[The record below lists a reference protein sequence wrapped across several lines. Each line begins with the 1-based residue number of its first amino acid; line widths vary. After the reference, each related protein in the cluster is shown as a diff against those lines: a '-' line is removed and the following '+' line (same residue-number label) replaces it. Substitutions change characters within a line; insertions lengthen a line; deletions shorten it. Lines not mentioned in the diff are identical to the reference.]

1 MSWLMI
7 GSLVLAMLGGGG
19 VGVAYAAD
27 GASPGEALYS
37 VDQALESAQMGL
49 TIDEASRAELA
60 LAFAQERVTEAE
72 TLTAENASSD
82 AIAQA
87 AAGYQANIE
96 MAAQA
101 LAAVAASG
109 DGTRAQALQAL
120 LDASLSVHEAAL
132 NEVVNQV
139 PAEAAPAIQSAI
151 EASQAGRQA
160 AEGALPPG
168 EAGAPPEGAGPPEGT
183 GPFNDAG
190 QPEDAGPMQQNPG
203 QGSGE
208 GDPAAVQSVEERL
221 SALDQRIANA
231 QAHAR
236 DGDYEAAQVELEA
249 YENEVD
255 TLAQEL
261 AAVAPD
267 DDERADALAALLEE
281 ALTRHTEVLTQL
293 AEQAPTEAHGFI
305 QGAIDSSAAG
315 LDTIRGVFGDG
326 MPGGAPSDV
335 PAGGSGGQGPGN

>member
-109 DGTRAQALQAL
+109 DGTRAQGLQAL

-132 NEVVNQV
+132 NEVINQV

-183 GPFNDAG
+183 GPFDDAG
-190 QPEDAGPMQQNPG
+190 QPEDAAPAQENPG
-203 QGSGE
+203 QGSNE
-208 GDPAAVQSVEERL
+208 GDPAAVPSVEERL
-221 SALDQRIANA
+221 STLDQRIANA
-231 QAHAR
+231 QAHAQ

-249 YENEVD
+249 YENEVN

-261 AAVAPD
+261 AALAPD

-293 AEQAPTEAHGFI
+293 AEQAPTEAHSFI

-315 LDTIRGVFGDG
+315 LETIRGVFGEG

-335 PAGGSGGQGPGN
+335 PAGGSGGQGSGN